1 VGQHHLVDMGR
12 FWSDDLWTEMK
23 ALMVQFS
30 QVSGEFAEFFFG
42 CIGHFNPFP
51 GIVDLQAI
59 VKNCDEMPTQAE
71 KSADLKYYEM
81 LSSGR

>member
-1 VGQHHLVDMGR
+1 MGR
-12 FWSDDLWTEMK
+12 FWSDVLWTEME

-30 QVSGEFAEFFFG
+30 QVSDEFAEFFFG

-59 VKNCDEMPTQAE
+59 VGNCDETPTQAE
-71 KSADLKYYEM
+71 KSADLKYCEM